1 MFGLLIFLLIG
12 AIAGWL
18 ASKLVRGSGMGFWAN
33 MGLGVV
39 GALVGGFVFEQLGI
53 AIRPL
58 GFFSSFIGAVIVLA
72 LANLIARK

>member
-1 MFGLLIFLLIG
+1 
-12 AIAGWL
+12 
-18 ASKLVRGSGMGFWAN
+18 